1 MKHKTDASREDLR
14 GSFVV
19 RELVFSKGRLTIKL
33 LSLFLVSGFLIGLQ
47 FDDR

>member
-1 MKHKTDASREDLR
+1 MLPVKICRVALL
-14 GSFVV
+14 FVNCFF
-19 RELVFSKGRLTIKL
+19 LKSRLTIKL